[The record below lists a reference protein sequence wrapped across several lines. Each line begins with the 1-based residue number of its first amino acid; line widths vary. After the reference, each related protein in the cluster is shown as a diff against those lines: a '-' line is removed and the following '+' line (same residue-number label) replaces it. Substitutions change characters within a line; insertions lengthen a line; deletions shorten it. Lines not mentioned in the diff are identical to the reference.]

1 MDGSWKHELQFLFY
15 EEVRSTMFSFM
26 NFDQPS
32 EARFKKEL
40 NKRNNRK
47 DVLKIKKK
55 IDPKQTRK
63 RIEVKSKSLI
73 TS

>member
-1 MDGSWKHELQFLFY
+1 
-15 EEVRSTMFSFM
+15 MFSFM

-40 NKRNNRK
+40 NKRNDRK